1 MDITQPSE
9 KEAAV
14 ARVAAGD
21 YDTFKVCSML
31 SNMGKWKNIWV

>member
-31 SNMGKWKNIWV
+31 SKWVSGRNIWV